1 MFGKISYTWEA
12 MGASWQVLKRNKK
25 LLVFPLISGIACIII
40 FASFAIPIFLA
51 DAWQP
56 PAQNAEPIQQVI
68 YYGTLFAFYLCN
80 YFVITFFNSAVVG
93 AAVQELSGQEATLG
107 SALKSA
113 TNRLPQIFGWSL
125 VAATVGLIL
134 RAIEEHSERVG
145 QFVTAILGAVWTATT
160 FMVVPVLVVEG
171 KGPIDA
177 FKRSASLLTKTW
189 GEQLV
194 SNFSFGII
202 FLLLAIPGIILI
214 VVGFALGGAIGGI
227 VAISLAVIYFIVL
240 SLVQTALQS
249 IFQAVLYLYSER
261 GEVPAD
267 FNGGMLRGAMD
278 PK

>member
-1 MFGKISYTWEA
+1 MFGRISYTWQA

-40 FASFAIPIFLA
+40 FASFAIPLFLA

-56 PAQNAEPIQQVI
+56 PAQDAGPAQQVV
-68 YYGTLFAFYLCN
+68 YYGTLFAFYFCN

-107 SALKSA
+107 SSLKSA

-134 RAIEEHSERVG
+134 RAIEDHSDRVG
-145 QFVTAILGAVWTATT
+145 QFITAILGAVWTATT

-177 FKRSASLLTKTW
+177 FKRSASLLRKTW

-214 VVGFALGGAIGGI
+214 VIGFALGGAVGGI
-227 VAISLAVIYFIVL
+227 VAVSLAVIYFITL

-261 GEVPAD
+261 GDVPVD
-267 FNGGMLRGAMD
+267 FDRRMLRGAMD